1 MDAQPRPRAGCLR
14 SKVQHWTTRGEAAMM
29 HGPTRP
35 QSARM
40 NDTLQALKA
49 SDWYPDDSR
58 QVGVDFADP
67 AQVAL
72 YDIKQ
77 KSGDAAAAALLDEL
91 DAQPGMHYAD
101 LGCGTGVLA
110 CQAALR
116 GCDTLAVDISEAMLE
131 ATRRRAAD
139 RGATGLRTQRAGFLN
154 FDVAAASLDLV
165 TTQYALHH
173 LNDVWKLVALQR
185 IHAALRPGGRLLLR
199 DVVYSCHP
207 GELKATVD
215 AWLQWMQQERGYS
228 REENVMH
235 VRDEHSTF
243 AWVLEGLIERAGFRM
258 LSARYARGVYATYI
272 VQRPG

>member
-1 MDAQPRPRAGCLR
+1 
-14 SKVQHWTTRGEAAMM
+14 
-29 HGPTRP
+29 
-35 QSARM
+35 M
-40 NDTLQALKA
+40 NDTLQALQA

-67 AQVAL
+67 AQVAV

-91 DAQPGMHYAD
+91 GVQPGMRMAD

-110 CQAALR
+110 CQ
-116 GCDTLAVDISEAMLE
+116 
-131 ATRRRAAD
+131 
-139 RGATGLRTQRAGFLN
+139 
-154 FDVAAASLDLV
+154 
-165 TTQYALHH
+165 
-173 LNDVWKLVALQR
+173 
-185 IHAALRPGGRLLLR
+185 
-199 DVVYSCHP
+199 P

-258 LSARYARGVYATYI
+258 LSARFARGVYATYI
-272 VQRPG
+272 VQRPA